1 MQTGHLILKDLSEK
15 LEEMGPDYM
24 SLSLTSRETSYH
36 LAELDKSLHI
46 LKTQR
51 GIQLADL
58 QNLIIRA
65 ARLIESF
72 QADQIKVEEEQERQ
86 RKLKEEQAKKEEEPQ
101 KEETTDEKPKT
112 TSKRGR
118 PKK

>member
-1 MQTGHLILKDLSEK
+1 MQTGALILKDLSEK

-36 LAELDKSLHI
+36 LAELDKSLYI
-46 LKTQR
+46 LKMQR
-51 GIQLADL
+51 GIQLSDL

-72 QADQIKVEEEQERQ
+72 QADQQKVEEEQELQ
-86 RKLKEEQAKKEEEPQ
+86 RKL

-112 TSKRGR
+112 TSKRDSS
-118 PKK
+118 KKTTSK